1 MFSCCGKCPGKS
13 KPSKTFLNKIDIYI
27 LCYFDI
33 FPSPYGIKARL
44 PVALF
49 TKSSNTKAC
58 YGYFTSCVMD
68 VFWVSTYTLFFKFCA
83 WVKFY
88 NNKHIL
94 LGMPK
99 HFYSKLFLPQHLY
112 TCSPYC
118 VLYISHGADMEN
130 CSFIKSFFIWW
141 SFSLFSWLNVWF
153 ITDAVRR
160 N

>member
-13 KPSKTFLNKIDIYI
+13 KPSKTFLNKIDTYI

-49 TKSSNTKAC
+49 TRSSNTRAC

-94 LGMPK
+94 VGMPK

-112 TCSPYC
+112 TCSPIHFSWCWHGELLFYQEL
-118 VLYISHGADMEN
+118 LYLVIL
-130 CSFIKSFFIWW
+130 FFI
-141 SFSLFSWLNVWF
+141 LLTNVWF